1 MGAPKNQTSSN
12 QKNQSIP
19 DKKSNDSSRSLAIL
33 LLVGAFLLLVFG
45 LGNDSQKK
53 AVNGAPAIVKTEKF
67 EKAVNKHL
75 MTTNE
80 QLRMQEQ
87 RMILENA
94 RSTKDIDANFQKP
107 IVKHH
112 SEGVDLSHDNRAADI
127 ATLMGRGEQPN
138 NAPQDPNDIIQ
149 RELFT
154 KEKMEEYSKA
164 YRDEYARQFIEN
176 ARRGGYKV
184 QLSDDY
190 KVLSVVPIKKPVP
203 NKHEQILNPNSNGL
217 E

>member
-1 MGAPKNQTSSN
+1 MGAQKNQTSSH
-12 QKNQSIP
+12 QKNQAVP
-19 DKKSNDSSRSLAIL
+19 EKKSNDSSKSLAIM
-33 LLVGAFLLLVFG
+33 LLVGALLLLVFG
-45 LGNDSQKK
+45 LGNETKMKSLG
-53 AVNGAPAIVKTEKF
+53 GAPAVVKSEKF

-87 RMILENA
+87 RMLLENA
-94 RSTKDIDANFQKP
+94 RSTKEIDANFQKP
-107 IVKHH
+107 AVTRPTDPI
-112 SEGVDLSHDNRAADI
+112 DLSHDNRAADI
-127 ATLMGRGEQPN
+127 ANLMGRGEKQN
-138 NAPQDPNDIIQ
+138 NAPLDPNDIIQ

-154 KEKMEEYSKA
+154 KEKMDEYSKA
-164 YRDEYARQFIEN
+164 YRDEYARQFVEN

-190 KVLSVVPIKKPVP
+190 KVMSVVPIKKPVP
-203 NKHEQILNPNSNGL
+203 NKHEQLLNANSNGL